1 MDEIDKTKIDQEIGN
16 ETFIAKNV
24 RVKQVDTTSERT
36 KTAESN
42 MPISKLNVDDKQYIG
57 SRTDEN
63 ALDEFET
70 LEVQR
75 VHIKQKTK
83 GVCFKALF
91 EILNRF

>member
-1 MDEIDKTKIDQEIGN
+1 MDEIDKTKIYQEIAN
-16 ETFIAKNV
+16 ETFVAKNV

-42 MPISKLNVDDKQYIG
+42 IPISKLTVDDKQYIG

-70 LEVQR
+70 IEVQR
-75 VHIKQKTK
+75 AQIKAKTK
-83 GVCFKALF
+83 GVV
-91 EILNRF
+91 